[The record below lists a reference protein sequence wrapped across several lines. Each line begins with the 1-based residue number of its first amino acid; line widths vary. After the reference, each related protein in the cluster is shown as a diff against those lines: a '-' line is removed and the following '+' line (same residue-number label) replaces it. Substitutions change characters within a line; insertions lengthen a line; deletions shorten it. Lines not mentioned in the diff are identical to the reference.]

1 MSNLS
6 EYIASKGMTR
16 SEFAKTVGI
25 SAPYLSEILSGAKR
39 PSLNLAFRIEGITGG
54 EVPASGWVEHSYS
67 PLTASSKEAE

>member
-39 PSLNLAFRIEGITGG
+39 PSLNLAFRIEEITGG
-54 EVPASGWVEHSYS
+54 EVPASGWVEPSYS
-67 PLTASSKEAE
+67 PLPASTTEAE